1 MAFVEQ
7 LAPDFA
13 EQRIAMQFVFAYLQT
28 RRQCSTFPNIRFHDV
43 LARRVLLVAVPRDG
57 RGNPSLQQLVVVV
70 VTVFSEGVVVV
81 T

>member
-7 LAPDFA
+7 LAPGFA
-13 EQRIAMQFVFAYLQT
+13 EQRIAMQFVFAYLQI

-43 LARRVLLVAVPRDG
+43 LDLVLLVAVPRDG
-57 RGNPSLQQLVVVV
+57 RGNPSLQQIVVV
-70 VTVFSEGVVVV
+70 VTISRKGVVVV